1 MKYGL
6 TGYYNASQRSPIP
19 ISSMTQYLCACFL
32 KGNYEEATSDISG
45 NYRLR
50 GLHPDATYLI
60 KVSKKNGSG
69 NNKIERASR
78 ESVSLQ
84 IGYEDIHGLD
94 FLVFEQPETTILTC
108 HQNEELNMNLLVEI
122 KSATDE
128 SKTENVFPLPLSN
141 FFQVKG
147 LSRGKHLVQLKSNR
161 PLGSHKV
168 VSEIIEVDFETNAQ
182 IHVGPLRYSIVADHQ
197 SQEVTPAAILPLVTG
212 IAAIALFISIPR
224 LKEIYQATVGM
235 SSPGFTASIKREPRK
250 AVARK
255 KTF

>member
-1 MKYGL
+1 MAVPP
-6 TGYYNASQRSPIP
+6 T
-19 ISSMTQYLCACFL
+19 SSTTSLFNLADIFLCL
-32 KGNYEEATSDISG
+32 I
-45 NYRLR
+45 
-50 GLHPDATYLI
+50 LH
-60 KVSKKNGSG
+60 V
-69 NNKIERASR
+69 NNVEGK
-78 ESVSLQ
+78 
-84 IGYEDIHGLD
+84 
-94 FLVFEQPETTILTC
+94 
-108 HQNEELNMNLLVEI
+108 QNEELNMNLLVEI

-197 SQEVTPAAILPLVTG
+197 SQFEVYFGSLSHCIGFQEVTPAAILPLVTG

-224 LKEIYQATVGM
+224 FTKPRLGCRL
-235 SSPGFTASIKREPRK
+235 PGSLHLSRENLEKLSLERRLSEAFTNYTGVVRK
-250 AVARK
+250 
-255 KTF
+255 

>member
-1 MKYGL
+1 MAQATIKL
-6 TGYYNASQRSPIP
+6 NVHLQNR
-19 ISSMTQYLCACFL
+19 FL
-32 KGNYEEATSDISG
+32 
-45 NYRLR
+45 
-50 GLHPDATYLI
+50 
-60 KVSKKNGSG
+60 
-69 NNKIERASR
+69 SR
-78 ESVSLQ
+78 F

-108 HQNEELNMNLLVEI
+108 HVEGKQNEELNTNLLVEI
-122 KSATDE
+122 ISASDE

-182 IHVGPLRYSIVADHQ
+182 IHVGPLRYITASWQIIR
-197 SQEVTPAAILPLVTG
+197 EVTPAAILPLVTG

-224 LKEIYQATVGM
+224 LKEIYQAAVGM
-235 SSPGFTASIKREPRK
+235 SSPGFTVSIKREPRK